1 MSRGRRRVAQ
11 QVALLRSSV
20 GVSAGVFV
28 LLAAFVIWHGRQAV
42 NLAPFSATNVLTALL
57 TGVAIGALSAL
68 YATGIVV
75 VYTTTGIFNF
85 AQAAIGAFSAFLY
98 WQLRVDWQWPA
109 LAALALVVLV
119 VAPLIGV
126 GLDRLIMRK

>member
-1 MSRGRRRVAQ
+1 MSRARGRFAARVA
-11 QVALLRSSV
+11 VLRSPV
-20 GVSAGVFV
+20 GISAGVFL
-28 LLAAFVIWHGRQAV
+28 LLAIFVIWHGRQAA
-42 NLAPFSATNVLTALL
+42 NLAPFTTKNVLTALL

-85 AQAAIGAFSAFLY
+85 AQAAVGAFAAFLY

-109 LAALALVVLV
+109 LPALALVIFV
-119 VAPLIGV
+119 VAPLIGI